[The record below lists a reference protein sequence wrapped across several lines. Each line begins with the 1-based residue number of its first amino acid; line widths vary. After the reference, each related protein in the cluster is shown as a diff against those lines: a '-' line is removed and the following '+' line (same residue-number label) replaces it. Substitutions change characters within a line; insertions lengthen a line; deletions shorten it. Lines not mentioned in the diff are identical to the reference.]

1 MLPTLFAHKEAANH
15 ELFALL
21 ATLDAKQHAELLHK
35 ATRTL
40 NHIHVVDHIFQAH
53 LGGETHSHT
62 ATNTP
67 DTPALDELA
76 FAVAQGDAWYRRYVA
91 TVSERV
97 LGESIDF
104 HFTDGDAGR
113 MSRHEMLMHVITH
126 GSYHRGQVGQLLK
139 DAGLAPPRD
148 LLTRFLHQSEPQ
160 RRQPRGTPVS
170 TTALL
175 VIGVQ
180 QSLCEGEGVAWDCE
194 GLFSRINVLSQGAR
208 AAGCPVIWV
217 QHQDAQLLPESPA
230 WQLPAAL
237 HTDAADLH
245 IRKTTPD
252 AFFRTP
258 LQALLQQHGVQRV
271 VVCGLHSE
279 FCVDTTVRRA
289 MALGYPVTLV
299 GDAHTS
305 AGHAD
310 ATPQQVIAHHN
321 ATLSDISSF
330 GPRVT
335 VVSTQDVVWRHD
347 TSLAHSPMRSDE
359 EPASLKH
366 LLLGES
372 ARFDLPTGR

>member
-1 MLPTLFAHKEAANH
+1 MLSTLFAHKEAANQ

-35 ATRTL
+35 AIRTL
-40 NHIHVVDHIFQAH
+40 NHIRVVDHIFQAH

-62 ATNTP
+62 GTNTP

-76 FAVAQGDAWYRRYVA
+76 FAQAEVDAWYRRHVA
-91 TVSERV
+91 SVSERA
-97 LGESIDF
+97 LGEPIDF
-104 HFTDGDAGR
+104 RFTDGDAGR
-113 MSRHEMLMHVITH
+113 MSRHEMLLHVVTH
-126 GSYHRGQVGQLLK
+126 GAYHRGQVGQLLK

-160 RRQPRGTPVS
+160 RRQPMATPAS

-175 VIGVQ
+175 VIDVQ
-180 QSLCEGEGVAWDCE
+180 QGLCEGESAAWDCE
-194 GLFSRINVLSQGAR
+194 GLFARINVLSQGAR

-217 QHQDAQLLPESPA
+217 QHQDAQLVPESPA

-237 HTDAADLH
+237 CTEPRDER

-252 AFFRTP
+252 AFLRTP
-258 LQALLQQHGVQRV
+258 LQQLLQQHGVQRL
-271 VVCGLHSE
+271 VVCGMHSE

-321 ATLSDISSF
+321 ATLSNISSF

-335 VVSTQDVVWRHD
+335 VVSTAQVRWI
-347 TSLAHSPMRSDE
+347 
-359 EPASLKH
+359 
-366 LLLGES
+366 
-372 ARFDLPTGR
+372 